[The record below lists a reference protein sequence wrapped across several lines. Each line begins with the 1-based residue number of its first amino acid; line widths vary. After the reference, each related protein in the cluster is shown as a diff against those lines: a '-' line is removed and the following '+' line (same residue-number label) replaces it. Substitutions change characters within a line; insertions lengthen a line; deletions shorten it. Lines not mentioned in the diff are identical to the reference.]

1 LRKLIHFNFYSHHE
15 KEKEIPRLESFVPA
29 AFMAY
34 TDIQTL
40 RGLNAPIDYGSGI
53 EYASGLLQEQVSPV
67 ADTALQIGLWL
78 NGTDGCRDIVE
89 GRLHDKIQALVRY
102 IGSKDDC
109 RAQAVFLRVGY
120 EFDNPGFR
128 YADDPAVFREAFRV
142 LVSACRNH
150 KGCRR
155 KTVFVWH
162 SWGAGLP
169 YETTLADFYP
179 GDEYVDWVGVSVFQ
193 QFYANKAGGGILSNV
208 EAVLEFAKEHDKP
221 TMIAESTP
229 FGGIN
234 SLHDPWNDWFQP
246 CLDLIE
252 NFDIA
257 MWSYINCDWDSQP
270 MWRNVGF
277 GDTRLSINATVMSDW
292 NTKVLQNPRFL
303 GSGSLHR
310 ANSRHHSSS
319 SSPVFGAHLTL
330 TGAPRQLT
338 PSMYWSGAILIALA
352 ALCFRCWCAPSA
364 SDANG
369 YASLADDGENDE
381 DDFPVV
387 EENRTGY
394 GSLGVEESLTG
405 YGTLE

>member
-1 LRKLIHFNFYSHHE
+1 M
-15 KEKEIPRLESFVPA
+15 V
-29 AFMAY
+29 Y

-53 EYASGLLQEQVSPV
+53 EYASGLFQEQVSPV
-67 ADTALQIGLWL
+67 AVDTVGLQIGLWL
-78 NGTDGCRDIVE
+78 NGADGCRDIVE
-89 GRLHDKIQALVRY
+89 GRLHDKIRALVHY
-102 IGSKDDC
+102 IGSTDDC
-109 RAQAVFLRVGY
+109 RAETVFLRVGY

-128 YADDPAVFREAFRV
+128 YAEDPEIFREAFRV
-142 LVSACRNH
+142 LVRACRNH

-169 YETTLADFYP
+169 YETTLADYYP
-179 GDEYVDWVGVSVFQ
+179 GDEYVDWVGVSIFQ
-193 QFYANKAGGGILSNV
+193 QFYANKAGGGTLSDI

-229 FGGIN
+229 FGGID
-234 SLHDPWNDWFQP
+234 SLQDPWNDWFQP

-252 NFDIA
+252 NYDIS

-277 GDTRLSINATVMSDW
+277 GDTRLSINATVMSEW
-292 NTKVLQNPRFL
+292 NTKVLQNSRFL
-303 GSGSLHR
+303 GSGSLSR
-310 ANSRHHSSS
+310 ADSRHHSSS
-319 SSPVFGAHLTL
+319 STVDLFGAQLTL
-330 TGAPRQLT
+330 TGAPQQLT
-338 PSMYWSGAILIALA
+338 PSIYWLGTILIALVA
-352 ALCFRCWCAPSA
+352 VCFRCWCAPSTR
-364 SDANG
+364 DANG
-369 YASLADDGENDE
+369 YASLADDGGNDE

-387 EENRTGY
+387 EENRNGY
-394 GSLGVEESLTG
+394 GTLEVEKSRTG

>member
-1 LRKLIHFNFYSHHE
+1 MDWSINFTFLSPNE
-15 KEKEIPRLESFVPA
+15 EDIPRLESFVPA
-29 AFMAY
+29 AFMVY

-53 EYASGLLQEQVSPV
+53 EYASGLFQEQVSPA
-67 ADTALQIGLWL
+67 ADTGLQIGLWL

-89 GRLHDKIQALVRY
+89 GRLHDKIRALVRY

-109 RAQAVFLRVGY
+109 RADTVFLRVGY

-128 YADDPAVFREAFRV
+128 YADNPAIFREAFRV
-142 LVSACRNH
+142 LVRACRKH

-169 YETTLADFYP
+169 YETTLANFYP
-179 GDEYVDWVGVSVFQ
+179 GDEYVDWVGVSIFQ
-193 QFYANKAGGGILSNV
+193 QFYANKPGGGTLANV
-208 EAVLEFAKEHDKP
+208 ETVLEFAKEHYKP

-229 FGGIN
+229 FGGLD
-234 SLHDPWNDWFQP
+234 SLQDPWNDWFQP

-252 NFDIA
+252 NYDIS

-277 GDTRLSINATVMSDW
+277 GDTRLSINTTVMSEW

-303 GSGSLHR
+303 VSESLNR
-310 ANSRHHSSS
+310 ADSRYHSSR
-319 SSPVFGAHLTL
+319 SSPVDLFASHLTL
-330 TGAPRQLT
+330 IGAPRQLT
-338 PSMYWSGAILIALA
+338 PSIYWSGAIVITLA
-352 ALCFRCWCAPSA
+352 ALCFRFWCA

-369 YASLADDGENDE
+369 YASLADDGSNDE

-394 GSLGVEESLTG
+394 GTLEVEERRTG